1 MMLPFK
7 KRKRPEEVFTN
18 CFGFVHKITKPS
30 SALIFMIY
38 LQLLQVNQLYDIQ
51 YQSLYQSPL

>member
-18 CFGFVHKITKPS
+18 CFGFVQITKPS